1 MGAASL
7 ELLRRE
13 ESVGE
18 INEESGGH
26 DAGEPIVFE
35 GESRETL

>member
-26 DAGEPIVFE
+26 DAGEPIVDAMAD
-35 GESRETL
+35 LL